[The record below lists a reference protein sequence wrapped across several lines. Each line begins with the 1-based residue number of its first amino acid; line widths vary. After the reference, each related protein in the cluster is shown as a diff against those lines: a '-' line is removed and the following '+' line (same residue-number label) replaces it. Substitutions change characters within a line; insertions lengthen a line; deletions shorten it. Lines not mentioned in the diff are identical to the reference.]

1 MDSGR
6 ELNFEFSSCGLGFEN
21 WRSKCMAREALR
33 MREEGQKVTS
43 DTDATPLSFSSPEFD
58 YIYHSTEFLVF
69 ISG

>member
-1 MDSGR
+1 
-6 ELNFEFSSCGLGFEN
+6 
-21 WRSKCMAREALR
+21 